1 MLKNSEVQFILVI
14 LNTNK
19 DIENIQCFISLHPA
33 LNWEKFSSYAIKH
46 GVAAVIFNKLS
57 DLELL
62 HLLPNATLDL
72 FKQQYYKTFAR
83 NTVLLENFK
92 LVAEQAHKN
101 NIDIILLNG
110 ISLINHVYD
119 DIAMR
124 PMVDIDILVKK
135 EDVSQMEKILKSL
148 NYGTNPIVK
157 SKFIE
162 IKEHFHLPA
171 FIHRIN
177 HIMIELHTHIHESDS
192 LLKLDISTFWENKI
206 PVKDFTDNIGMLS
219 PENLLQHLCMH
230 IHEHYKSKKIRLS
243 HFYDIVKVIEKYN
256 NHGLDWN
263 KFING
268 VVKFNLRAAIYP
280 YLYLVQ
286 KHFITEIP
294 SIISSHYNEV
304 DKDNYDKY
312 FNDVLLTN
320 PLLSKEQTVIKQ
332 EELSRI
338 KGFKNKLVYILGDLF
353 PSRRFMIRRYQIK
366 NKNLFIFYY
375 VKRWFSAISRLFF
388 IVFNRGKK

>member
-1 MLKNSEVQFILVI
+1 MSINTEVQFILVI

-19 DIENIQCFISLHPA
+19 DIENIQCFISSHQS

-46 GVAAVIFNKLS
+46 GVAAVIFSKLS
-57 DLELL
+57 ELKLL
-62 HLLPNATLDL
+62 HLLPNANLNL
-72 FKQQYYKTFAR
+72 FKQQYYKTFTR

-101 NIDIILLNG
+101 NINVILLKG

-119 DIAMR
+119 DIGLR

-135 EDVSQMEKILKSL
+135 EDISQMEKILESL
-148 NYGTNPIVK
+148 NYGINPVVK
-157 SKFIE
+157 SKFIA

-171 FIHRIN
+171 YIHKTN

-192 LLKLDISTFWENKI
+192 PLKLNISEFWENKI
-206 PVKDFTDNIGMLS
+206 PIKDFSENVGMLS

-243 HFYDIVKVIEKYN
+243 HFYDIAKVIEKYN
-256 NHGLDWN
+256 NNELNWN
-263 KFING
+263 KFIDDTA
-268 VVKFNLRAAIYP
+268 KFNLHLAIYP

-294 SIISSHYNEV
+294 SIISNHYTEF
-304 DKDNYDKY
+304 DKDNYDNY
-312 FNDVLLTN
+312 FKDVLLTN
-320 PLLSKEQTVIKQ
+320 SILSKEQAVIKQ
-332 EELSRI
+332 KELSKI
-338 KGFKNKLVYILGDLF
+338 KGFKNKFIYIIGDLF
-353 PSRRFMIRRYQIK
+353 PSKRFMIRRYRIK
-366 NKNLFIFYY
+366 NKGLLIFYY
-375 VKRWFSAISRLFF
+375 LKRWFSAISRLFF